1 MNEVHNPFLGD
12 IDKSLATLN
21 PKAIYMGLLSP
32 RSSSADAND
41 PNLVFSCELPL
52 ATSNNSFTN
61 KTKEKDNDTHIV
73 RTRVILNP
81 PNHSK
86 IATEFVLIP
95 GFLNKEDIAR
105 FHRPSFPNRQID
117 MTVRVIESNEP

>member
-32 RSSSADAND
+32 RSSSAD
-41 PNLVFSCELPL
+41 
-52 ATSNNSFTN
+52 

-117 MTVRVIESNEP
+117 MSVRVIESSEP